1 MTPTL
6 ACPLTQKS
14 SCPLRA
20 AGAFIANGEKWMILV
35 FPIITLTVFM
45 AGLVLAWL
53 INAIVM
59 PLLG

>member
-1 MTPTL
+1 MTTTS

-20 AGAFIANGEKWMILV
+20 AGAFIANGEKWMIVV

-45 AGLVLAWL
+45 VGLVLAWL
-53 INAIVM
+53 INAIIL
-59 PLLG
+59 PAIG

>member
-1 MTPTL
+1 MTNT
-6 ACPLTQKS
+6 ACLLTKKAP
-14 SCPLRA
+14 CPLRA
-20 AGAFIANGEKWMILV
+20 MGAFIANGEKWMIVV

-53 INAIVM
+53 INAIVI